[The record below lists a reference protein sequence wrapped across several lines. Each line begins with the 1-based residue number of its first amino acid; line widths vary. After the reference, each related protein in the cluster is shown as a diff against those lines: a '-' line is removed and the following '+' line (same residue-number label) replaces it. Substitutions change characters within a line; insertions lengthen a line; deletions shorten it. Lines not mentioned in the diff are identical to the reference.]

1 MGWLKKIANSI
12 TGNSLIGTAAGAIG
26 SLISGHQQQQSQE
39 RAAQLQFENWQKTY
53 GIQRRDALAD
63 YERNLADQRQLMLDQ
78 AGIQK
83 QGLIN
88 AGINPANQAGNMTLT
103 APNISSVNASQ
114 GSYNPVNQTATPFS
128 AFAEY
133 LQKMSDPLYKAQY
146 DLVQANIRKTE
157 ADASKGKTEYELN
170 EIKIKEASETLK
182 NRIDLVQ
189 ADLDLKL
196 QELANKKIDASI
208 GEGKVKLQAQELENL
223 KSQFKLLAANITS
236 AEAVAKYADEANR
249 LKVKELEAT
258 ISNLASQTDIN
269 KVQKDILDLDKKFKS
284 MGINI
289 NSELG
294 QIVGIFAQGKDSQ
307 VMQNVL
313 AGFRSMFSELAAQLP
328 DIVGEIAG
336 KATDAAVKAAKE
348 AAKAGYNSAK
358 EHFGQAW
365 NSFVEWG
372 KEHIRKGIN
381 KIKPKKYNNKKK
393 RYVLT
398 GRLD

>member
-1 MGWLKKIANSI
+1 MGWLKNIANSI

-26 SLISGHQQQQSQE
+26 SLISGKQQQESQE

-63 YERNLADQRQLMLDQ
+63 YERNLADQRQLMLDE

-88 AGINPANQAGNMTLT
+88 AGINPANQAGNMTLS

-114 GSYNPVNQTATPFS
+114 GSYNPVSQTAT
-128 AFAEY
+128 AFNSFADY

-146 DLVQANIRKTE
+146 DLVQANIRKTT
-157 ADASKGKTEYELN
+157 ADASKGKSEYELN
-170 EIKIKEASETLK
+170 EIRIQEASETLK
-182 NRIDLVQ
+182 NRIDMVQ

-208 GEGKVKLQAQELENL
+208 GEGKVKLQAQELDNL
-223 KSQFKLLAANITS
+223 KSQFRILAANITS
-236 AEAVAKYADEANR
+236 AEAVSKYADETNR

-258 ISNLASQTDIN
+258 ISHLASQTDID
-269 KVQKDILDLDKKFKS
+269 KIQKDILELDKHFKS

-294 QIVGIFAQGKDSQ
+294 QIVGIFAQGKGSRIMDQ
-307 VMQNVL
+307 VL
-313 AGFRSMFSELAAQLP
+313 SGFRSMFTELASQLP
-328 DIVGEIAG
+328 GIIGEVLSGSAG
-336 KATDAAVKAAKE
+336 AVVDVAKSGWN
-348 AAKAGYNSAK
+348 AVTGYA
-358 EHFGQAW
+358 GQAW
-365 NSFVEWG
+365 NSFADWG
-372 KEHIRKGIN
+372 KENLRKGISRL
-381 KIKPKKYNNKKK
+381 KPKKYNNKKR
-393 RYVLT
+393 RYTLT
-398 GRLD
+398 GHLD